1 MLLQAR
7 CDDPLTQLSV
17 QYHMIWG
24 ITVRNLAVA
33 IIKVMYVSIY
43 PLLSFSRS
51 LETKYRTNGFD
62 KR

>member
-33 IIKVMYVSIY
+33 IIKVMYVS
-43 PLLSFSRS
+43 S
-51 LETKYRTNGFD
+51 LDPRRVWGPD
-62 KR
+62 